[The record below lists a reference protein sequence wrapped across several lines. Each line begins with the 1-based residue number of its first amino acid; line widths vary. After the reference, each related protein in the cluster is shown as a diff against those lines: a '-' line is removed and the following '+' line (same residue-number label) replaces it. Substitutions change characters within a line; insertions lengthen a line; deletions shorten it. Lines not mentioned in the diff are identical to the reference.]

1 MSGNTTH
8 TTQALIRE
16 QAYSQLILD
25 ELQMGFLPEG
35 ITRDVSDFPDGTVLN
50 IPTFGEVVIKDVIED
65 QDTPIDTIDTGR
77 IRMEITEHTG
87 GGAYITDELREDAYY
102 IEQFDAAFPGKAMHS
117 LKEVYETDMLAT
129 GEQDEG
135 QFKGQP
141 NDINKFAHRYVAS
154 GAGQEITL
162 LDFAYARTAML
173 KAKTPDS
180 GMIAIVD
187 PIVELTINGLTNIN
201 NVSNNPHFEGIVET
215 GFSKNLKFLKNIYG
229 VDVYMSDRLPRID
242 SETIDATANG
252 VVAPRGQTGPTTV
265 NNGVACLFMN
275 VTDDMTTPFM
285 SAWRRYP
292 KVEYNRDVPK
302 RRDEY
307 YVTSRYGF
315 GMQRPQSLVTVLA
328 SCENY

>member
-16 QAYSQLILD
+16 SVFSQLILD
-25 ELQMGFLPEG
+25 EMEMGFLPEG
-35 ITRDVSDFPDGTVLN
+35 ITRDVSDFPDGTVLS
-50 IPTFGEVVIKDVIED
+50 IPTFGEVVVKDVMED

-102 IEQFDAAFPGKAMHS
+102 ISQFDAAFPGKALHS
-117 LKEVYETDMLAT
+117 LKEVYETDMLST
-129 GEQDEG
+129 GEQNQTLGDA
-135 QFKGQP
+135 
-141 NDINKFAHRYVAS
+141 NAINKFAHRYVAS
-154 GAGQEITL
+154 GAGQALTL
-162 LDFAYARTAML
+162 DDFAYARTAML

-187 PIVELTINGLTNIN
+187 PIVELTINGLTNIS

-215 GFSKNLKFLKNIYG
+215 GFSKNMKFLKNIYG
-229 VDVYMSDRLPRID
+229 IDVYMSDRLPRIGD
-242 SETIDATANG
+242 ETIDVGAAG
-252 VVAPRGQTGPTTV
+252 AVVPRGQAGAV
-265 NNGVACLFMN
+265 QVQEGVASLFMN
-275 VTDDMTTPFM
+275 VTDDMTMPFM
-285 SAWRRYP
+285 SAWRRQP

-307 YVTSRYGF
+307 YITSRYGF
-315 GMQRPQSLVTVLA
+315 GMQRPQSLVTVLS
-328 SCENY
+328 SCVNY

>member
-16 QAYSQLILD
+16 SVYSQVILD
-25 ELQMGFLPEG
+25 ELMMGFLPEG

-87 GGAYITDELREDAYY
+87 GGAYITDELREDSYY
-102 IEQFDAAFPGKAMHS
+102 ISQFDSAFPMKALHS
-117 LKEVYETDMLAT
+117 LKEVYETDMLST
-129 GEQDEG
+129 GEKHQALGDA
-135 QFKGQP
+135 
-141 NDINKFAHRYVAS
+141 NIINKFAHRYCAS
-154 GAGQEITL
+154 GAAGELTL
-162 LDFAYARTAML
+162 MDFAYARTAML

-187 PIVELTINGLTNIN
+187 PIVELTINGLTNIT
-201 NVSNNPHFEGIVET
+201 NVSNNPHFEGIVES

-229 VDVYMSDRLPRID
+229 IDVYMSDRLPRID
-242 SETIDATANG
+242 TETIDVVADG
-252 VVAPRGQTGPTTV
+252 GVAPRGQSGAVTV
-265 NNGVACLFMN
+265 DDAVATLFMN

-285 SAWRRYP
+285 SAWRRQP

-307 YVTSRYGF
+307 YLTSRYGF
-315 GMQRPQSLVTVLA
+315 GMQRPQSLVTVPT
-328 SCENY
+328 SCVNY